1 MKKVISFLLS
11 VVMIA
16 GAFFCV
22 DLSAYAVNPS
32 SQIES
37 RVDYSDL
44 TQNQYIAKVLLNH
57 NYLGEA
63 NNYDSSNSTAE
74 HDQLEFWKEPS
85 NVSFARILVNALNE
99 NRDFMSSVEAWEL
112 LTFNPD
118 SLAEDAFQEEDYY
131 TTILLS
137 ILDAKINDNEFIKDL
152 NCSAN
157 KMITSLSKN
166 TAGLLKEI
174 CGIDIDDLAKVSVSD
189 MSDSEFSDLLKN
201 IAQTEDAK
209 KLYDAVGKD
218 IGYISDATKLCKTV
232 DDVVKTISMYS
243 LLNDTSK
250 ATEIVLKT
258 ILGNC
263 PADNMAMRSATE
275 KVYLYVTDSLTD
287 SMLAMMETGEAILSV
302 GYEKIIGQLW
312 ERALSSALG
321 SFGTGL
327 LIGQAVGTAISNF
340 AFSTDDT
347 IDKYYAMNAL
357 VQFEDV
363 IVASVN
369 DLTDAYKSGEISENA
384 DAFIR
389 SVELMLA
396 AYDLGYAYTND
407 FAEIVFEKGLVNSIK
422 NLFGESEN
430 LSEIRSDIASIKSSV
445 QLAYGLV
452 SVSIYKYYMEI
463 DAPGLYDAIYGLE
476 GSSSDIPITDMRV
489 VQTKDLSIGDEGSV
503 YDFFDVTYYPENNT
517 ETILGETVT
526 TSDESVIK
534 IDDNGSIGGY
544 LYVVG
549 EGDCTLTFTS
559 YNGKHSANIDIVIDD
574 IVDSSTEDFKY
585 SVNSDGKTATITDYI
600 GSAKVL
606 TIPSVLDGYTVTIIG
621 YSAFRDCNALKK
633 ITLPN
638 SITTIES
645 YAFYGCSQLT
655 NINIPQSIT
664 KIKSYTFYNCA
675 NLSTII
681 LHEGITSISN
691 YAFFGCSSL
700 EEIDLPNTIVSI
712 GNASFANCSR
722 LKTVS
727 FPISTSLV
735 TNSYNIESFEGCTN
749 VNSLYLKLGNG
760 TWKINSYN
768 TLLYIF
774 PDSYM
779 KINCVVFSD
788 EISSIPDCFLQNCES
803 LENVILPSSLE
814 TICDS
819 TFLNCKNLESI
830 QIPNKVT
837 YIGASAFSHC
847 TSLTEINLPNGL
859 KHIENYAFQSCTSL
873 ITVVIP
879 DSVEKIGTF
888 VFYSCESLKYLTL
901 PCLDLNSDS
910 FYGCCNIERIVY
922 SKGSA
927 KMPDYENYYDSPHY
941 NIASSLK
948 EVVLCDGIENIGNY
962 AFTYC
967 SNLENCDIPDSV
979 KIIGDNAFAGCS
991 SLNVELPTGIISI
1004 GKDALE
1010 NTEFYLNEENWTNG
1024 LLYLDEYLISAKS
1037 NISGT
1042 VNVKDGTTL
1051 ISDGAFQNYCYYFDH
1066 INLPESLLYIGKS
1079 AFSMCYGLED
1089 ICIPQNILLIGDD
1102 AFEDCRSL
1110 VAIYVDDDN
1119 PRYTDENGVLFNKN
1133 KTVIIKYPVMGST
1146 NYIIPNT
1153 VTEIY
1158 YCAFEWCTNLK
1169 SIEIPSSV
1177 RKIGDYA
1184 FFRCYE
1190 LSIIELP
1197 ETIQYLGKEAFAH
1210 CSNLESVNIPSEI
1223 QNIMPATFKDCSR
1236 LSIIKIPEGIVT
1248 IGASAFSDCSELTT
1262 VFIPSSVTLI
1272 DENAFYNCTELKILS
1287 LSKNIE
1293 KFDSYAFYNA
1303 KSIQHVIFDGTKEE
1317 WELLPTKWYATSF
1330 DNAIFHFSE
1339 TVANIFEEKIV
1350 NSAASA
1356 KGYYIIYHCSICD
1369 LDLEAEYMINENEL
1383 NFDYSITS
1391 SKDAITG
1398 EITTFANIK
1407 GYLGDDENVTIPSYI
1422 RGNPVFYI
1430 EENAFSNNKNIKN
1443 VTISE
1448 NVKQIKEGAFQNCT
1462 NLNSITI
1469 PNSVI
1474 SIGENAFY
1482 ACKNIEKV
1490 NITNMENWCNIKF
1503 FDSNSNPLCYGGDL
1517 YLNNVIVN
1525 DLVIPNS
1532 VTNINACAFCGCGS
1546 LTEIIIPDSVT
1557 SIGSYA
1563 FSNCDSLAEVTIP
1576 ESVTSIGDSAFYN
1589 SYDLTD
1595 VYYFGSENEW
1605 NSIYIGSFNDAVLN
1619 ATIHYNYVIHEHN
1632 YTTLVTPPTC
1642 TEDGYTTYTCNICGK
1657 IMISDYI
1664 SATGHN
1670 YVATITPPT
1679 CTEDGYTT
1687 YTCTVC
1693 GDTMISDYISATG
1706 HSYSDGVCV
1715 NCGENESNKYD
1726 YCLLEDGTVEIIGY
1740 TDSEAKLII
1749 PSEIDGYTVTR
1760 IGDYAFYNCTSLTK
1774 IAIPNSVTSIGIY
1787 AFYYCTSLTEI
1798 TIPNSITSMGAW
1810 VFADCTSLTDVI
1822 LGNGVTSIGNSA
1834 FYNCTSLTEIT
1845 IPCGVTNID
1854 SSTFKNC
1861 TSLTEITIPESVT
1874 SIEYEA
1880 FSNCTSLTEITIPES
1895 VESIE
1900 YEVFSNCTSL
1910 TEITIPDSVA
1920 SIEYRAFYNC
1930 NSLISIYVDNTNINY
1945 SSQDGILFNKDKTT
1959 LIQYPIGNT
1968 RTSYIIPDSVTNI
1981 YGSAFY
1987 NCTSLTEITI
1997 PDSVTI
2003 IDIDAFAYCTT
2014 LTDITIG
2021 NNVTSI
2027 GDNAF
2032 ASCKSLRS
2040 VTIPDS
2046 VTSIGCDAFRNCTS
2060 LSEIKISN
2068 HVTSI
2073 DMDAF
2078 SYTAYYDDSSN
2089 WEGNVLYLSNYLL
2102 KAKPTLEGNYI
2113 IKDETTVVAGAA
2125 FLNCTSLAE
2134 ITIPDSVTSI
2144 DRYAFS
2150 GCTSLTDVTIGNNV
2164 TSIGNDAF
2172 DYCTSLTD
2180 VYYGGTEQEWNG
2192 ITYGW
2197 GNDYL
2202 LNATIHFET
2211 ESTPAESAFEYIVL
2225 EDGTAQIT
2233 DYTGSAAELVIPS
2246 EIDGYTVTSI
2256 RESALYDCAS
2266 LTRVTI
2272 PSSIT
2277 EIGYQAFGHCM
2288 NLTDINVED
2297 GNEKHCSVD
2306 GVLFSKDKKTIV
2318 SYPAGKTQTEYSIP
2332 ESVENISS
2340 YAFRD
2345 NAYLESITIPDG
2357 VTSIGTSA
2365 FESCTSLADISF
2377 PESVV
2382 SVGVDAVYNTAYF
2395 KDDSNWVDSVLYVD
2409 NVLFLALDSIHG
2421 KYEIKDGTTVIVG
2434 SAFDNCNYL
2443 TDVVIPDS
2451 VTGIPGGMFVSCKGL
2466 QSVTIPE
2473 TVTKIG
2479 NGAFAECS
2487 SLTDIY
2493 FGGSEYQWNRI
2504 AIDAGNEVL
2513 NNITIHFGKESL
2525 LEREDS
2531 ETGITVSEETSE
2543 TLPDDTQLVV
2553 EQVSATSNSVTYNI
2567 TFEKD
2572 GEEIQ
2577 PNGTVTVKI
2586 PVPEGMDGNLCK
2598 VYRQETDYTYTD
2610 MNAVYQDGYMVF
2622 TTDHFSRYILTTGN
2636 PSALEVLL
2644 GDVNEDGTVNMRDCT
2659 ILQQYLNEWD
2669 VEVNLSACDVN
2680 GDNDVNMKDLSLLQQ
2695 YLNGWEVDLG

>member
-1 MKKVISFLLS
+1 MKRVLSAFLS
-11 VVMIA
+11 VIMIA
-16 GAFFCV
+16 SAFFCV
-22 DLSAYAVNPS
+22 DLSAYAVDNDNYTIYQADYYS
-32 SQIES
+32 KNFNFETTSFSQIYYDELRNDDFFITAVNAWETIHIATSPSYSLES
-37 RVDYSDL
+37 GMITKTDYYKTVLFDLFAQSDSNDGL
-44 TQNQYIAKVLLNH
+44 DDLLNIAT
-57 NYLGEA
+57 NQQLSYAVSVSKVIMSAESVTAETLNTVSPEQAINLIFGSKYCNIVNGVSIATQIAAWCKDAKEA
-63 NNYDSSNSTAE
+63 VDTFSKYQAIYDLKNGTKELLNEIAGDSSNPYELRQAASECANYFENGYNEVLNQIIGGVQSIGDLTMEIITDTAL
-74 HDQLEFWKEPS
+74 DW
-85 NVSFARILVNALNE
+85 
-99 NRDFMSSVEAWEL
+99 AWNL
-112 LTFNPD
+112 IV
-118 SLAEDAFQEEDYY
+118 A
-131 TTILLS
+131 S
-137 ILDAKINDNEFIKDL
+137 IPGGK
-152 NCSAN
+152 
-157 KMITSLSKN
+157 
-166 TAGLLKEI
+166 
-174 CGIDIDDLAKVSVSD
+174 
-189 MSDSEFSDLLKN
+189 
-201 IAQTEDAK
+201 
-209 KLYDAVGKD
+209 AV
-218 IGYISDATKLCKTV
+218 
-232 DDVVKTISMYS
+232 
-243 LLNDTSK
+243 
-250 ATEIVLKT
+250 
-258 ILGNC
+258 
-263 PADNMAMRSATE
+263 
-275 KVYLYVTDSLTD
+275 
-287 SMLAMMETGEAILSV
+287 MLAAKGA
-302 GYEKIIGQLW
+302 
-312 ERALSSALG
+312 RALTNYL
-321 SFGTGL
+321 
-327 LIGQAVGTAISNF
+327 
-340 AFSTDDT
+340 FSTD
-347 IDKYYAMNAL
+347 KEVEAYYKLEAQVAMENAIKQSVNNIGASANITSNPDDAAIYMNA
-357 VQFEDV
+357 V
-363 IVASVN
+363 
-369 DLTDAYKSGEISENA
+369 
-384 DAFIR
+384 DAFIKVIILGFDY
-389 SVELMLA
+389 SI
-396 AYDLGYAYTND
+396 DLLTVCGNSNFNTSSDALFGNYSQCMNLVNQIND
-407 FAEIVFEKGLVNSIK
+407 FRENKISYFINFENQCLTGYK
-422 NLFGESEN
+422 N
-430 LSEIRSDIASIKSSV
+430 
-445 QLAYGLV
+445 
-452 SVSIYKYYMEI
+452 KYYPDYDSVLNGVAYQKIPVESISLSLKNKLSAGISGFIDDYIKVEYSPSGYTEI
-463 DAPGLYDAIYGLE
+463 TMPGW
-476 GSSSDIPITDMRV
+476 SSSDENIIKFTPDYTGFCGGSFEAVSNGECTITCS
-489 VQTKDLSIGDEGSV
+489 LSSGVSQSI
-503 YDFFDVTYYPENNT
+503 
-517 ETILGETVT
+517 TV
-526 TSDESVIK
+526 
-534 IDDNGSIGGY
+534 N
-544 LYVVG
+544 VG
-549 EGDCTLTFTS
+549 EKQEDQDHDYYS
-559 YNGKHSANIDIVIDD
+559 
-574 IVDSSTEDFKY
+574 DFKY

-1726 YCLLEDGTVEIIGY
+1726 YCLLEDGTVEITGY

-1874 SIEYEA
+1874 SIEHEA

-2409 NVLFLALDSIHG
+2409 NVLIMALDSIRG
-2421 KYEIKDGTTVIVG
+2421 KYEIRDGTKVIVG
-2434 SAFDNCNYL
+2434 SAFDDCRGL
-2443 TDVVIPDS
+2443 TEVVIPDS
-2451 VTGIPGGMFVSCKGL
+2451 VTTIVPAMFINCTGL
-2466 QSVTIPE
+2466 KSVTIPE
-2473 TVTKIG
+2473 SVTEIG
-2479 NGAFAECS
+2479 KKAFDQCT
-2487 SLTDIY
+2487 SLTEIHYSGSETAWNKITVGDDNSALDSATIY
-2493 FGGSEYQWNRI
+2493 F
-2504 AIDAGNEVL
+2504 A
-2513 NNITIHFGKESL
+2513 KESL
-2525 LEREDS
+2525 LEVEDGES
-2531 ETGITVSEETSE
+2531 GVTVSEDALEV
-2543 TLPDDTQLVV
+2543 LPGNTELVV
-2553 EQVSATSNSVTYNI
+2553 EKVSETTTGVSYNI
-2567 TFEKD
+2567 SLQKD

-2586 PVPEGMDGNLCK
+2586 PVPETMDGNACK
-2598 VYRQETDYTYTD
+2598 VYRQESDGSYTD
-2610 MNAVYQDGYMVF
+2610 MNAVYQDRYMIF
-2622 TTDHFSRYILTTGN
+2622 TTDHFSRYILTTGD
-2636 PSALEVLL
+2636 PSDMQVML
-2644 GDVNEDGTVNMRDCT
+2644 GDVDGDGEITDWDAIVLNR
-2659 ILQQYLNEWD
+2659 YL
-2669 VEVNLSACDVN
+2669 A
-2680 GDNDVNMKDLSLLQQ
+2680 
-2695 YLNGWEVDLG
+2695 GWEVEMNSAAADMDGDGELTDWDAIILDRYLAGWDIALNQ